1 MGSHDYEGPV
11 TGDSWLLLRRSH
23 DMRSPNHERYFT
35 VGAPNAK
42 YGFTFGR
49 RQGNSLS

>member
-11 TGDSWLLLRRSH
+11 TGDSWLPLRRSH
-23 DMRSPNHERYFT
+23 DMRSPTMNATFT